1 MRSLQGFKAKKDS
14 SEANVQSFIWK
25 QVTRILTWR
34 PVSIA
39 GIEEGVRA
47 LAVVS
52 EALDE
57 QGPRVDRVDLKPVFM
72 ILAQAIFRSKF
83 NWAFVEKKPC

>member
-1 MRSLQGFKAKKDS
+1 MRSLQGFQAKKDS

-39 GIEEGVRA
+39 GIEEGVRT

-72 ILAQAIFRSKF
+72 ILA
-83 NWAFVEKKPC
+83 

>member
-1 MRSLQGFKAKKDS
+1 MHSLQGFKAKKDS
-14 SEANVQSFIWK
+14 FEANVQSSILK

-57 QGPRVDRVDLKPVFM
+57 QGPRVDRVDLKPVGLGYF
-72 ILAQAIFRSKF
+72 
-83 NWAFVEKKPC
+83 